1 MGPPTDEDRSREKTA
16 RMTRHGAQ
24 RVLRNLLGLVLLVAV
39 VWLVGL
45 WRFAAAIPNDVTA
58 PDVQTDAIVVLTGGS
73 LRVEGGLRLLADGK
87 AKKLFI
93 SGVYRGVDVTELLRV
108 SRQSPDSV
116 ACCVVLGH
124 AADNTLGNAHETA
137 QWMEKEG
144 YHSLRLVTA
153 SYHMPRSMLE
163 FTRAMPDI
171 EIVPNPVFPEFTQD
185 APWWQSRRSATLV
198 ASEYSKYLAAMV
210 RPYVPAALLPSGA
223 SD

>member
-1 MGPPTDEDRSREKTA
+1 MNRG
-16 RMTRHGAQ
+16 GAK
-24 RVLRNLLGLVLLVAV
+24 RLLRNLLGLAVLAAV

-73 LRVEGGLRLLADGK
+73 LRVEGGLRLLAEGK

-108 SRQSPDSV
+108 SRQSPESV
-116 ACCVVLGH
+116 ACCIVLGH
-124 AADNTLGNAHETA
+124 AADNTLGNARETA
-137 QWMEKEG
+137 QWMASEG
-144 YHSLRLVTA
+144 FHSMRLVTA

-171 EIVPNPVFPEFTQD
+171 EIVPNPVFPEFMQD
-185 APWWQSRRSATLV
+185 TPWWQSRRSATLI
-198 ASEYSKYLAAMV
+198 ASEYSKYLAALV

-223 SD
+223 SG

>member
-1 MGPPTDEDRSREKTA
+1 MMARVRRGTA
-16 RMTRHGAQ
+16 KRAF
-24 RVLRNLLGLVLLVAV
+24 RNAAGLMLLLVLL
-39 VWLVGL
+39 WLVGL
-45 WRFAAAIPNDVTA
+45 WRFAAAIPNEVA
-58 PDVQTDAIVVLTGGS
+58 SPDQPTDAIVVLTGGS
-73 LRVEGGLRLLADGK
+73 LRVEGGLHLLAEGK

-137 QWMEKEG
+137 QWMEAEG

-163 FTRAMPDI
+163 FTRAMPDK
-171 EIVPNPVFPEFTQD
+171 EIVPNPVFPDSLKES
-185 APWWQSRRSATLV
+185 WWQSRRSALLI
-198 ASEYSKYLAAMV
+198 ASEYSKYLAALV
-210 RPYVPAALLPSGA
+210 RPYVPAALLPAGA

>member
-1 MGPPTDEDRSREKTA
+1 
-16 RMTRHGAQ
+16 MTRRGAK
-24 RVLRNLLGLVLLVAV
+24 RLLRNFCSLAVLMAV
-39 VWLVGL
+39 IWLIGL
-45 WRFAAAIPNDVTA
+45 WRFAAAIPSDVTA
-58 PDVQTDAIVVLTGGS
+58 PDQTTDAIVVLTGGS
-73 LRVEGGLRLLADGK
+73 LRVEGGLRLLAEGK

-93 SGVYRGVDVTELLRV
+93 SGVYRGVDVTEILHV

-124 AADNTLGNAHETA
+124 AADNTLGNARETA
-137 QWMEKEG
+137 QWIESKG

-171 EIVPNPVFPEFTQD
+171 EIVPNPVFPEFMQE
-185 APWWQSRRSATLV
+185 AAWWQSRRSAALI
-198 ASEYSKYLAAMV
+198 ASEYSKYLAALV

>member
-1 MGPPTDEDRSREKTA
+1 MRRGGAGRFLRS
-16 RMTRHGAQ
+16 
-24 RVLRNLLGLVLLVAV
+24 LLGLILLLAL

-45 WRFAAAIPNDVTA
+45 WRFAAGIPSDVTA
-58 PDVQTDAIVVLTGGS
+58 PERQTDAIVVLTGGS
-73 LRVEGGLRLLADGK
+73 LRVEGGLRLLAEGK

-93 SGVYRGVDVTELLRV
+93 SGVYRGVDVTELLHV

-124 AADNTLGNAHETA
+124 AADNTLGNARETA
-137 QWMEKEG
+137 QWMESEG

-153 SYHMPRSMLE
+153 SYHIPRSMLE

-171 EIVPNPVFPEFTQD
+171 EIVPNPVFPEFMQES
-185 APWWQSRRSATLV
+185 PWWQSRRSVSLI
-198 ASEYSKYLAAMV
+198 ASEYSKYLAALV
-210 RPYVPAALLPSGA
+210 RPFVPAALLPSGV

>member
-1 MGPPTDEDRSREKTA
+1 
-16 RMTRHGAQ
+16 MTRRGVQ
-24 RVLRNLLGLVLLVAV
+24 RLLRNLLGLVLLVAV
-39 VWLVGL
+39 VWLIGL

-73 LRVEGGLRLLADGK
+73 LRVEGGLRLLAEGK

-124 AADNTLGNAHETA
+124 EADNTLGNARETA
-137 QWMEKEG
+137 QWMEGEG

-171 EIVPNPVFPEFTQD
+171 EIVPNPVFPEFMQD
-185 APWWQSRRSATLV
+185 TPWWQSRRSATLI